1 MSIGPPVREVYR
13 VYDRVNHVA
22 RGSNLAVQEMLSIRA
37 RLSLSV
43 TLMAQIRRATPETQ
57 FAMEELTV

>member
-13 VYDRVNHVA
+13 VYDGVNHVA
-22 RGSNLAVQEMLSIRA
+22 RGSNLAVQEMPTIRA

-43 TLMAQIRRATPETQ
+43 TVMAQIRRATFETQ